1 MLRIA
6 PEDPPVKSQI
16 APEDPPVKSQIT
28 PEDPPVK
35 SQIAPEDPPVQSQIA
50 PEDPPVQSQL
60 NPDAPEF
67 DFTGVSGETQFGS
80 ESYVQRAGVVRLSLL
95 PAGEPGSAD
104 TRVCCLHL

>member
-1 MLRIA
+1 MLRIGS
-6 PEDPPVKSQI
+6 EDPPVQ
-16 APEDPPVKSQIT
+16 
-28 PEDPPVK
+28 

-80 ESYVQRAGVVRLSLL
+80 ESSVYLPRRSGVTISTTCSQT
-95 PAGEPGSAD
+95 GF
-104 TRVCCLHL
+104 C